1 MQSLVANE
9 SLYRTLVTAEL
20 VCYTVFLVLALALYQ
35 LLNSAGKFAAALMA
49 ALLIAS
55 VPLALA
61 NVAHHFDVL
70 RAIEDGAGQVAQSA
84 VMAAN
89 ERYYD
94 GIFVLNI
101 LWGAWLI
108 PFGYLVFRSGF
119 LPRVLGVLL
128 VLGGVGYIAD
138 VFGQL
143 LFSGYQGSIL
153 LRIFRGPAEI
163 LIGFWLLIFGA
174 RRTLLPERRRS

>member
-1 MQSLVANE
+1 
-9 SLYRTLVTAEL
+9 
-20 VCYTVFLVLALALYQ
+20 
-35 LLNSAGKFAAALMA
+35 MA

-61 NVAHHFDVL
+61 NIAHHFDVL
-70 RAIEDGAGQVAQSA
+70 RAIEEGAAEAEQGA

-89 ERYYD
+89 ARYYD

-108 PFGYLVFRSGF
+108 PFGYLVMRSGF
-119 LPRVLGVLL
+119 LPRIFGVLL
-128 VLGGVGYIAD
+128 ILGGLGYIVD

-143 LFSGYQGSIL
+143 LFSSYEGSIFV
-153 LRIFRGPAEI
+153 RILRGPAEM

-174 RRTLLPERRRS
+174 RRTLLPQRSKS